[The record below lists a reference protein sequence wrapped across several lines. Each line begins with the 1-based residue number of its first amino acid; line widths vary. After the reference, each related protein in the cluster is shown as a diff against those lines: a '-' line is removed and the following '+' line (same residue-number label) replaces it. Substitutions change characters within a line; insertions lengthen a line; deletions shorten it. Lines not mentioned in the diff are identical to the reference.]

1 MARASSASRTAAAP
15 IVYPAAWT
23 AQALERHVG
32 WHAVRQ
38 AAQRC
43 RGCGLCERATQ
54 TVFGSGARPPR
65 LMLVGEQPGDVED
78 RSGEPFVG
86 PAGRLLDRAL
96 AEAGVQRGEVY
107 LTNAVKHFSWEPRGK
122 WRIHKKPRPG
132 EVRACRP
139 WLLIEIALLQPSVIL
154 ALGATA
160 AQSLAG
166 PGVRVLRD
174 RGHPPSAR
182 GWRRRSTSRCTPR
195 RSCASATMQS
205 AKRRSPPLSP
215 ISAAP
220 PPAEIW
226 A

>member
-1 MARASSASRTAAAP
+1 MARASSPSRQAAAP
-15 IVYPAAWT
+15 IVDPGART
-23 AQALERHVG
+23 AQALEREVD
-32 WHAVRQ
+32 WPAVRH

-43 RGCGLCERATQ
+43 RGCGLWERATQ
-54 TVFGSGARPPR
+54 TVFGSGARRPG
-65 LMLVGEQPGDVED
+65 LMWVGEQPGDVED

-96 AEAGVQRGEVY
+96 VEAGVQRDAVY

-139 WLLIEIALLQPSVIL
+139 WLLIEIALLQPPVIV

-166 PGVRVLRD
+166 PGVRMRRD
-174 RGHPPSAR
+174 RGRPIASRLAPALYVTVHPSALLR
-182 GWRRRSTSRCTPR
+182 ERDDAARDAAFAAFVADLRRA
-195 RSCASATMQS
+195 ASG
-205 AKRRSPPLSP
+205 
-215 ISAAP
+215 
-220 PPAEIW
+220 
-226 A
+226 